1 MFLDILLIVFYV
13 IASLFIVVFG
23 WIIIATVIRGIVWL
37 IKRYMK
43 LR

>member
-13 IASLFIVVFG
+13 IAACAIVLYG
-23 WIIIATVIRGIVWL
+23 WCLIAPVIRGIILL
-37 IKRYMK
+37 IKSDMK